1 MSPSLYNLT
10 NKHLCIVS
18 VFCLTGLFPNLSTAQ
33 KASSTSVSGPSKTNY
48 PRYSEVQKTVHK
60 MSLEEKVGQLFIIG
74 FPQKTMDEKVLLHL
88 KKFHFSSFLLFKRN
102 LANEKQIRLLTNN
115 LKSNAWSSQQ
125 YPPIIALDQEG
136 GFVSRLNINPRQ
148 PHPSLIGFVGSSS
161 LAERLGFEVG
171 SIMKRLGFNMNLA
184 PVLDLADPRA
194 ATFIGLRAY
203 GSDPRTVADLGYSY
217 SNGLLKAGIIPTAK
231 HFPGLGGIKSDP
243 HFKSI
248 VRTDSIK
255 TLISRDLV
263 PFKKYA
269 ELGPNTSVM
278 LSHIVYP
285 ALDEKSLPAS
295 FSSKIIRG
303 WLRNQTGFEGLVMT
317 DDLHMKSSAEA
328 YSLSDGAIK
337 SLSAGTDLIM
347 LSWSFREQE
356 STYLAVLE
364 AYKRKVLSIKDLNSK
379 VERILSVKKFLAEFQ
394 ENDVLSERQLASV
407 HNEDSATNED
417 KSANEVD
424 STKVDAPPANLISEE
439 FEKIYLEAFN
449 KQLNSIELGLK
460 KNERLCLYTSHSEFL
475 KQVEKAKPARLRL
488 FKIQEKTS
496 EKVLLQSLKNNGC
509 IYNFVTLGSKK
520 EAMKIAAIPAIS
532 QKKIIVINFGLTNLF
547 RWGRPFKAIVHF
559 FGRPDQMAP
568 ALRSYFSSVYSDS
581 QGTAAKLYW
590 PEDQWMSVL
599 EPTHE
604 FDVQIPHHSIIQ

>member
-10 NKHLCIVS
+10 KKQLRIVS
-18 VFCLTGLFPNLSTAQ
+18 VICLTGLFPNLSTAQ
-33 KASSTSVSGPSKTNY
+33 KASSSPVPGTLKTAY
-48 PRYSEVQKTVHK
+48 PRYSEVQKTVHS

-102 LANEKQIRLLTNN
+102 LENEKQIRLLTNS
-115 LKSNAWSSQQ
+115 LKSSTWSSQQ
-125 YPPIIALDQEG
+125 YPPLIALDQEG

-184 PVLDLADPRA
+184 PVLDLADPKS

-203 GSDPRTVADLGYSY
+203 GSDPTTVAELGYSY

-303 WLRNQTGFEGLVMT
+303 WLRNQTRFEGLVMT

-347 LSWSFREQE
+347 LSWSFKEQE
-356 STYLAVLE
+356 STYLAVLD
-364 AYKRKVLSIKDLNSK
+364 AYKRKVLSTKDLNAK

-394 ENDVLSERQLASV
+394 EKNILSERQLASV
-407 HNEDSATNED
+407 GDEDNST
-417 KSANEVD
+417 NEVD
-424 STKVDAPPANLISEE
+424 SATVEVPPAKLVSEE

-449 KQLNSIELGLK
+449 KQLGSIDLGLP

-475 KQVEKAKPARLRL
+475 KQVEKAKPPRLRL

-520 EAMKIAAIPAIS
+520 EAKKIAAIPAVS
-532 QKKIIVINFGLTNLF
+532 QKKIIIINFDLTNLF

-568 ALRSYFSSVYSDS
+568 ALRSYFLSVYSDS
-581 QGTAAKLYW
+581 QGTASKAYW

-604 FDVQIPHHSIIQ
+604 FGVQIPHHSIVQ